1 MPATVI
7 ETNHSRFERV
17 SVDPVDIDIIEN
29 ALKSARQEMDTVLF
43 RTAMSPGIREQ
54 HDEFPLIANPDG
66 KMVVGQFG
74 AFIRAFLNV
83 YEGAIQEGDVFLTND
98 PYSCDGAISHT
109 PDWLV
114 LMPIYKE
121 GRVIG
126 WAAMYG
132 HMTDT
137 GGRVPGS
144 MPTDAQ
150 QIYEEGIII
159 PPTKIY
165 DKGILQEEILTLI
178 LHNCRMPHW
187 NRCDLDALIAG
198 CRLAGR
204 RVIELS
210 ERFGDD
216 VYYSALEE
224 LLERTRRAMREL
236 IVNNISEEKQYFE
249 DWVCDDGLGMGPYR
263 IACAMWR
270 EGEKMILDFAG
281 TDPQSMAAI
290 NFYANEEM
298 MKMYCGVFMI
308 YLADPQILFNDG
320 FYDLMELRVPN
331 GTLITPR
338 KPAALSGR
346 THTLCRVDDVL
357 SGLFGQSNPDYLC
370 AAGFSAS
377 PHFLFSGHN
386 ERGEW
391 FQQYQI
397 GFGGIAGKPSGDGA
411 DGHGMWPDFT
421 NVPNEFVE
429 ALYPLRIEIY
439 EAIPDSGG
447 PGLHRGGNGVRTDYR
462 FLSAGQ
468 VSIHDDRWLTHPW
481 GVKGGL
487 PGGRSSKILVRAD
500 GTEIALPSKCDRVKV
515 APGDILHFRTWG
527 GGGWGDALE
536 RPPEKVLFDV
546 EGGLVSIKGARRYGV
561 VITTRGDELTVDAE
575 ATAALRDDM
584 RSQRGEEPLPLFDK
598 GGTIDELIARCRE
611 DTGLDPPRPPVCPDW
626 VRREESSMVPE

>member
-7 ETNHSRFERV
+7 ETNHTPFERV
-17 SVDPVDIDIIEN
+17 PVDPMDLDIVEN
-29 ALKSARQEMDTVLF
+29 ALRSARHEMDAVLF

-54 HDEFPLIANPDG
+54 GDAFPLIANREG

-74 AFIRAFLNV
+74 AFISVFLQA
-83 YEGAIQEGDVFLTND
+83 YDGEIHEGDVFLTND

-114 LMPIYKE
+114 LIPIYKE

-126 WAAMYG
+126 WSAMYG

-144 MPTDAQ
+144 MPIDAQ

-159 PPTKIY
+159 PPLKLY
-165 DKGILQEEILTLI
+165 HKGVLQADILSLI

-187 NRCDLDALIAG
+187 NRCDLDALVAG
-198 CRLAGR
+198 CRLAAT
-204 RVIELS
+204 RVVELS
-210 ERFGDD
+210 NRFGDD

-224 LLERTRRAMREL
+224 LLDRTKRAMREL
-236 IVNNISEEKQYFE
+236 IVYNISEEKQYFE
-249 DWVCDDGLGMGPYR
+249 DWVCDDGVGMGPYK
-263 IACAMWR
+263 IACSMWR
-270 EGEKMILDFAG
+270 EGEKMIVDFEG
-281 TDPQSMAAI
+281 TDPQSPAAI
-290 NFYANEEM
+290 NFFCNEEM
-298 MKMYCGVFMI
+298 MKMYCGVFII

-320 FYDLMELRVPN
+320 FYDLMEFRIPKGSLLRPQK
-331 GTLITPR
+331 L
-338 KPAALSGR
+338 AAISGR
-346 THTLCRVDDVL
+346 THTLARVCDVL
-357 SGLFGQSNPDYLC
+357 NGLFGQGNPDYLC

-377 PHFLFSGHN
+377 PHFFFSGHN
-386 ERGEW
+386 EYGEW

-429 ALYPLRIEIY
+429 ALYPLRIETY

-447 PGLHRGGNGVRTDYR
+447 PGVHRGGNGVHTGYR
-462 FLSAGQ
+462 FLAEGQ

-487 PGGRSSKILVRAD
+487 PGARSSKNLKKAD
-500 GTEIALPSKCDRVKV
+500 GTRMVLPSKCDRVKV
-515 APGDILHFRTWG
+515 EPGDILHFRTWG
-527 GGGWGDALE
+527 GGGWGDPLE
-536 RPPEKVLFDV
+536 RPTEKVLQDV
-546 EGGLVSIKGARRYGV
+546 EGGLASIEGARRYGV
-561 VITTRGDELTVDAE
+561 VIERAGEDLVVNAAKTAE
-575 ATAALRDDM
+575 LRDEM
-584 RSQRGEEPLPLFDK
+584 RRARGHDYPLFDK
-598 GGTIDELIARCRE
+598 GGTIEELIARCRRE
-611 DTGLDPPRPPVCPDW
+611 TGLDPPKPPVVPHW
-626 VRREESSMVPE
+626 VQYRREQSAE